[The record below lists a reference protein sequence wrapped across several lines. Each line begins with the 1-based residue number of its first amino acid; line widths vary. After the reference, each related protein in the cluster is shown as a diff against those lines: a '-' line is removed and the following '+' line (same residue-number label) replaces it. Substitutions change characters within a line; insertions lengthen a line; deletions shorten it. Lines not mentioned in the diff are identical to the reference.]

1 VSQWDFGTIA
11 LHRML
16 EARLPSY
23 QRLVS
28 FQRGEMRLEVFV
40 LRSLVETSEVSVL
53 QVSAQNT
60 GRAGLA
66 NKGGIAAE
74 LVVLRSRMA
83 FVTCHLEA
91 HEGRSKYDIRCS
103 TMADILHGT
112 RGKMHDVSISATHC
126 FVLGDLNFR
135 TEMDAADYSSEEDH
149 KAKVRGMVKCREWE
163 QLNSIDELH
172 RALRN
177 KDCLVG
183 FRTLPCYFPPTF
195 KVERRPGYDYIEKRR
210 PSYTDRIL
218 WKGPGLRPDLYEP
231 IDEFSS
237 SDHKPIRA
245 AFMVPV
251 PPRLRMRPRLSRYGA
266 SSSLERSLR
275 WASIRSTRST
285 ASVAHKNKLFLFVSQ
300 IRCCINQSAEGGGSS
315 LPNPYLVLVT
325 SPDTILN
332 RKVRNWDKI
341 KSFVRFGHVSS
352 LQNADGSTLRLAYG
366 WPRSCVKRSTYE
378 PCWTRDEEEIQC
390 QVQTHTRTGESIDL
404 TGSLLYIT
412 LMNDSKNIDPVVGSV
427 QYDLAWILRRCISPD
442 GSASTSARDLSKR
455 QTGPAASTKVSRG
468 VSSFS
473 SAPAQEPL
481 SDQEEHSNNEEA
493 GGSSVR
499 LEAVDR
505 SRRKSQLQAAVRRTS
520 ILNSLFGLSATRAA
534 NDAEDDEDPIVFDVV
549 REPLLKCGRQV
560 GTIECR
566 IEAWWMNQF
575 TSRSLAA
582 VGGSGVPSAS
592 GKRRVGDR
600 PDDPLHASAR
610 PYSGPAPTVFSQ
622 RHPIANRRPK
632 RHVRSPF

>member
-1 VSQWDFGTIA
+1 
-11 LHRML
+11 
-16 EARLPSY
+16 
-23 QRLVS
+23 
-28 FQRGEMRLEVFV
+28 MRLEVFV
-40 LRSLVETSEVSVL
+40 HRSLVEASEVSVL

-74 LVVLRSRMA
+74 LVVRHARMA

-91 HEGRSKYDIRCS
+91 HEGRNKYDIRCS
-103 TMADILHGT
+103 TMADILQGT
-112 RGKMHDVSISATHC
+112 RGKLHDVSISAGHC

-135 TEMDAADYSSEEDH
+135 TEMDPTEFSSEEDH
-149 KAKVRGMVKCREWE
+149 KEKVRDMVMCQNWE
-163 QLNSIDELH
+163 QLNRIDELH

-195 KVERRPGYDYIEKRR
+195 KVERRPGYDYVDKRR

-218 WKGPGLRPDLYEP
+218 WKGKGLKPDVYEP

-245 AFMVPV
+245 AFMVPI

-300 IRCCINQSAEGGGSS
+300 IRCSIDQSTEGNSSS
-315 LPNPYLVLVT
+315 LPNPYVVLVT
-325 SPDTILN
+325 SPEAILN
-332 RKVRNWDKI
+332 RKVGNWDKL
-341 KSFVRFGHVSS
+341 KSIVRFGHVSS
-352 LQNADGSTLRLAYG
+352 MKNADGSTLRLAFG
-366 WPRSCVKRSTYE
+366 WPRSSLKHSTYE
-378 PCWTRDEEEIQC
+378 PSWMRDEEEIQC
-390 QVQTHTRTGESIDL
+390 QVQTHTRSGESIDL
-404 TGSLLYIT
+404 TGSMLYIT
-412 LMNDSKNIDPVVGSV
+412 LMNDSKNIDPVIGSV
-427 QYDLAWILRRCISPD
+427 QYDLAGLLRKCIRSD
-442 GSASTSARDLSKR
+442 GSASVSGRDLLTR
-455 QTGPAASTKVSRG
+455 QARPVAAKKAFLG
-468 VSSFS
+468 VSNAS
-473 SAPAQEPL
+473 SVPDREPT
-481 SDQEEHSNNEEA
+481 SDRDEHSSNQEILA
-493 GGSSVR
+493 SAIR
-499 LEAVDR
+499 LESVDR

-534 NDAEDDEDPIVFDVV
+534 SDADDDEDPIVFEVL
-549 REPLLKCGRQV
+549 REPLLKSGRQV

-575 TSRSLAA
+575 TSRSLTA
-582 VGGSGVPSAS
+582 VGGSGTPATL
-592 GKRRVGDR
+592 KNRRGGDR
-600 PDDPLHASAR
+600 SDDGSDGGDVQRVSSSR
-610 PYSGPAPTVFSQ
+610 PNGGPSTTVFSQ
-622 RHPIANRRPK
+622 RHPPVNW
-632 RHVRSPF
+632 RSKPRLRNPLGRLP